1 MTPAEK
7 RDQQD
12 RARRYARQVL
22 HYRIKETQACGY
34 AVQGHARPRCCEQ
47 QATRRNRR

>member
-34 AVQGHARPRCCEQ
+34 AVLYTWGLFGE
-47 QATRRNRR
+47 